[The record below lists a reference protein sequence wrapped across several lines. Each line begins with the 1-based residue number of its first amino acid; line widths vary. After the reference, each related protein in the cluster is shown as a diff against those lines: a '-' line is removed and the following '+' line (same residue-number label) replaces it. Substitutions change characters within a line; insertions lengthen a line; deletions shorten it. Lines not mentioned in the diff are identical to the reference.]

1 MLQKSAVAKGAI
13 TRLPLDEF
21 EQLAQKLLDLK
32 GACRNATEDCLPL
45 LRVVRSTV
53 WPRVNLLT
61 GLDNEPEVN
70 AFRADVALA
79 RLRGRC
85 QNFPHAMGFINVWKS
100 GTDESIEKLKNIS
113 SSYHPMRNNATFCQM
128 LDEVNPTQRS
138 IVTFVEEPLGRFISG
153 YAQMEVSSPYSDYW
167 SERSERSE
175 RSSAARGFL
184 EQFFSDGLL
193 RNGQVRSQLEF
204 LAPHELGCAK
214 KFDFIGK
221 VEEPKAFSEFL
232 ASRQCEDADHEAFQ
246 KRTTALEL
254 KASLNSSTAMTAMT
268 SVLRANASSF
278 LRAFCWLSL
287 PDYVTFEYDLPSEC
301 LEDPDLREIMALT
314 KSARAGRID
323 PSRVSMKPPVLLQ
336 VSAWGRKK
344 KRKMKKTKAHLAA
357 RPRIFAGIPS
367 AALYGERRMRWR
379 KQWKCGDK
387 LNAWGIPYKF
397 IVGWPV
403 DKSTNLTAH
412 RQGYKATDSEVHK
425 AELLR
430 NESLTYKDLHFV
442 NLPDT
447 YLSLQSKTF
456 ALLDYGYSLGAE
468 YVMKMDDDTCIK
480 PHKLVEYLDAYEA
493 KKRQGPKALYA
504 GYYQFNGSEY
514 KKMRGRDGA
523 IHPYFAGPFYVLSKD
538 LIRKIVQD
546 DEMNSVLWARYGSTD
561 EDAQTGRWVAFAED
575 QHKIHVD
582 RIRMKHI
589 MIWKNGKEINATNP
603 MEF

>member
-1 MLQKSAVAKGAI
+1 
-13 TRLPLDEF
+13 
-21 EQLAQKLLDLK
+21 
-32 GACRNATEDCLPL
+32 
-45 LRVVRSTV
+45 
-53 WPRVNLLT
+53 
-61 GLDNEPEVN
+61 
-70 AFRADVALA
+70 
-79 RLRGRC
+79 
-85 QNFPHAMGFINVWKS
+85 
-100 GTDESIEKLKNIS
+100 
-113 SSYHPMRNNATFCQM
+113 
-128 LDEVNPTQRS
+128 
-138 IVTFVEEPLGRFISG
+138 
-153 YAQMEVSSPYSDYW
+153 
-167 SERSERSE
+167 
-175 RSSAARGFL
+175 
-184 EQFFSDGLL
+184 
-193 RNGQVRSQLEF
+193 
-204 LAPHELGCAK
+204 
-214 KFDFIGK
+214 
-221 VEEPKAFSEFL
+221 
-232 ASRQCEDADHEAFQ
+232 
-246 KRTTALEL
+246 
-254 KASLNSSTAMTAMT
+254 MTAMT

-278 LRAFCWLSL
+278 LRAFCWLNL

-336 VSAWGRKK
+336 
-344 KRKMKKTKAHLAA
+344 AA

-561 EDAQTGRWVAFAED
+561 EDAQTGRWVAFAAPWR
-575 QHKIHVD
+575 KLGSSMLMMVNTIYSYNL
-582 RIRMKHI
+582 IAMLNNIYK
-589 MIWKNGKEINATNP
+589 
-603 MEF
+603 